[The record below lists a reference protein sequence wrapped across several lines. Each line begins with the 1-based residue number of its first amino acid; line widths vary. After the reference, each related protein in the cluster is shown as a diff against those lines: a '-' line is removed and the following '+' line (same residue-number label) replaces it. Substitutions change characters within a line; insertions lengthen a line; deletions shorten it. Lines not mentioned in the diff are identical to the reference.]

1 MHNQIVLFLWKQRN
15 PTLTLTLTLTL
26 PNTVPQAQKSD
37 VSYPISLIK
46 SEPAINSKFRNL
58 CVFGQ
63 RMYQDLGHNS
73 GVSFKSGE
81 GCSPRLL
88 CGICAKS
95 IPSCLTL

>member
-1 MHNQIVLFLWKQRN
+1 MYMHNQIVLFLWR
-15 PTLTLTLTLTL
+15 TLT
-26 PNTVPQAQKSD
+26 NTVPQAQKSD
-37 VSYPISLIK
+37 MRYPISLMK
-46 SEPAINSKFRNL
+46 SEPAINFKFRNF
-58 CVFGQ
+58 CVLGQ

-95 IPSCLTL
+95 I

>member
-1 MHNQIVLFLWKQRN
+1 MYTHNQIVLFLWR
-15 PTLTLTLTLTL
+15 TL

-37 VSYPISLIK
+37 TSYPVSLIN
-46 SEPAINSKFRNL
+46 SELAINSKFRNL

-95 IPSCLTL
+95 IQSRLTL